1 MENENIDE
9 IRQLVDPFL
18 KAEGIELVESV
29 CRKERGSMALRL
41 LVDKEGGIN
50 LGECS
55 ALNRKISQA
64 LDESIFIDEPY
75 TLEVSSPGL
84 TRPLQSSSDFKRAM
98 GKRVKVVLSGKIEGR
113 EVWIGDVAEVNHKN
127 VAIKTGDKKIEI
139 PLDKIVMAK
148 KEIVFK

>member
-9 IRQLVDPFL
+9 IRQLIDPFL
-18 KAEGIELVESV
+18 KAEGVELVEGV
-29 CRKERGSMALRL
+29 CRKEKGSMVLRL

-64 LDESIFIDEPY
+64 MDESIFINEPY
-75 TLEVSSPGL
+75 ILEVSSPGL

-98 GKRVKVVLSGKIEGR
+98 GKRVKIALNSNVEGR
-113 EVWIGDVAEVNHKN
+113 EVWIGDVAAVNDKN
-127 VAIKTGDKKIEI
+127 VAIKAGDKKVEI